1 MPDVAPWDIWVV
13 SATTLAKVAYVSNW
27 NDCTFGDQVTD
38 SGHGAVN
45 VDYDEA
51 WLTDFYNTHSEF
63 PWEGNYAVQIY
74 RAGSLVFTFLIEEA
88 EIEYAGVTRRAVM
101 GGRGLAACLEWAVV
115 VPEKYDEG
123 YVDSNGNPDP
133 DGLVAVMGRGFGATH
148 AQQTHLETQGADTMP
163 RHGAMG
169 NPESYHGPKY
179 KAYGAG
185 AFVHLF
191 KEADLGV
198 PATSARWLDTDSTP
212 SGTRGVEAWTNVDV
226 TVLPGGGGYGDRD
239 GDPVDWPLSLSPNLS
254 EQYDSNG
261 QTSANEWSYT
271 STYTADDVQWLFEL
285 PTGQDYLQTLSDCAA
300 KTANSQWRVAPNGQ
314 ISIAKLLGSDMT
326 GSVMLTVPQAV
337 RSANSLRRTD
347 LRTSMFIS
355 NDFVFERAT
364 DATAEA
370 TYGRREGFVKYDNT
384 HGQSNIDS
392 ANQALNEVKDVL
404 DEFSFQYI
412 ETDTTQAWID
422 YDISDTVKI
431 EYEPGVFS
439 SRQVVGLSAN
449 VTPESFSVEV
459 TIGEAVDNTIA
470 RLRKVEETEQYS
482 PQITQA
488 NASSSSKPMPPLNIV
503 ATPGQQGADR
513 FATVKFDQPR
523 GWENEI
529 ALYEVEVN
537 PKLATSKKYGAVRA
551 VDRGETEQE
560 IRVTGLPT
568 GATATEYEVRAR
580 SVTRTQL
587 KSEYHVGDD
596 FFVAAASLDDVT
608 GASDAPGDVSNIEL
622 FPMLNAILVRFSDLN
637 GGNDHAMVGNRGRYE
652 IQISNNDGSFNE
664 TSGNEWTQTIQSQ
677 TSGWDE
683 DDAQTFTVPSG
694 DGFICAGLKSESPA
708 RRHYVRIR
716 AVNWDNTPATSWT
729 TGSGEYSE
737 WVDLDTADQSQLG
750 VIIGSESI
758 WASHIKSSTIDTTRI
773 DAGTLLATNADIGQV
788 YTSAITMPQPAT
800 ADNAGELN
808 DGTVGN
814 EMTFNI
820 NHDGD
825 VWWGNYSTIA
835 NAKSGTVVSGT
846 DGSTSWI
853 DKTGNAQFIGTIS
866 TGAGAADNILA
877 LGAAG
882 EARMVL
888 GDSAGSV
895 FTGGDSDGGYGY
907 LLGYTDHANEG
918 LPGHVVF
925 TVEDSGATGAGYIVA
940 PRYQSGTFNYAG
952 VRLRHRT
959 TGNGEAIL
967 VVPDGASWAGMVK
980 GTDED
985 SVSHTE
991 STFGVKAPGGI
1002 YIHDDNAPSP
1012 YTNRLYSVSGG
1023 LYWNGTAVGGGSLDI
1038 VGLTEQNSVV
1048 AGGVASDYLA
1058 FYDSSASTNKK
1069 VRFSN
1074 VAHSWF
1080 KADGLADM
1088 GSGNTTTSDLLMI
1101 YDSGSSV
1108 AKKVNLAEIIALAPQ
1123 GTVTSVDVVANR
1135 GLYLS
1140 GASSPT
1146 PAIGLSLLTALDSI
1160 TPVAGDWVAIHDNS
1174 LGYAKRVTIQDI
1186 NDLGPQGDVIGVGQT
1201 ASRGI
1206 VVTDQAGPTPY
1217 VGLDIYNNLSTTT
1230 VDAADWV
1237 VVWDSSLSAHRR
1249 VQASTIADLNA
1260 YTGGNGIDIDNA
1272 NVITHADTSALVGLQ
1287 SYSNRFVETL
1297 TVDAEGHLTAVTFG
1311 VAGGASDH
1319 GGLTGLGDN
1328 DHPQYSLT
1336 GHTHSY
1342 LPLTGGI
1349 LSGGITFSNG
1359 NHVTGSSSSNV
1370 YFQGGSNGTSW
1381 LRANS
1386 GSSAKIKCGSGGD
1399 IVLYASPRP
1408 NGNVYHDLGTASLY
1422 WNYSY
1427 FKKLP
1432 TPPDAAGTGWYLWT
1446 NTSNELMKAG
1456 SSVRLKKDITTISTS
1471 DALTRIKALR
1481 PVEFTPKKNH
1491 SELTID
1497 NMWEYER
1504 FRGFIAEEVA
1514 EVDHGYG
1521 VYNWWRSDDPES
1533 EDYDK
1538 KLLAISEVQNEWT
1551 DEEVAAYY
1559 DIDKATAHMFD
1570 LHAILADSVAAI
1582 QALEARIAV
1591 LES

>member
-1 MPDVAPWDIWVV
+1 MPDVTPWDIWVV

-27 NDCTFGDQVTD
+27 NSCQFGDQVSD
-38 SGHGAVN
+38 PGHGAVN
-45 VDYDEA
+45 FDYDEA
-51 WLTDFYNTHSEF
+51 WLTTFYNDNSEF

-74 RAGSLVFTFLIEEA
+74 RDGSLVFAFLIEEA
-88 EIEYAGVTRRAVM
+88 EIEYAGPRRRAIM
-101 GGRGLAACLEWAVV
+101 GGRGLAACLEWAIVI
-115 VPEKYDEG
+115 PEKYDEG
-123 YVDSNGNPDP
+123 LVIDGNPDG
-133 DGLVAVMGRGFGATH
+133 DALVEVMGRAFGSTH
-148 AQQTHLETQGADTMP
+148 NVQTDLETQGADTMP
-163 RHGAMG
+163 RHGTMG
-169 NPESYHGPKY
+169 IPESYHGPKY
-179 KAYGAG
+179 KAYGGG

-191 KEADLGV
+191 KEASLGV
-198 PATSARWLDTDSTP
+198 PATAARWLDTDSTP
-212 SGTRGVEAWTNVDV
+212 GGTRGVEAWTNVDV
-226 TVLPGGGGYGDRD
+226 TTLPGGGGYGDRN
-239 GDPVDWPLSLSPNLS
+239 GDPVDWPLSLSSNLT

-261 QTSANEWSYT
+261 QSGANEWSYT

-285 PTGQDYLQTLSDCAA
+285 PTGQNYLQVLGECAA
-300 KTANSQWRVAPNGQ
+300 KTANSQWRVAPNGE
-314 ISIAKLLGSDMT
+314 ISIAKTLGADLST
-326 GSVMLTVPQAV
+326 GSSAVVLTVPQA
-337 RSANSLRRTD
+337 RRAANSLRRTD

-355 NDFVFERAT
+355 NDYIFERAV
-364 DATAEA
+364 DATAET
-370 TYGRREGFVKYDNT
+370 TYGRREGYVKYDNT
-384 HGQSNIDS
+384 HGQSNIDA

-404 DEFSFQYI
+404 DEFTFQYI
-412 ETDTTQAWID
+412 ETDTTRAWAD
-422 YDISDTVKI
+422 FDISDTVKI

-449 VTPESFSVEV
+449 VTPTSFAVEV
-459 TIGEAVDNTIA
+459 TIGEAVDNIIA

-488 NASSSSKPMPPLNIV
+488 NASSSSKPIAPLNIV
-503 ATPGQQGADR
+503 AVAGQEGGDR
-513 FATVKFDQPR
+513 FATITFDQPK

-529 ALYEVEVN
+529 LLYEAVVN
-537 PKLATSKKYGAVRA
+537 PVDAPTKTYRRTTSVNR
-551 VDRGETEQE
+551 RSTQQE
-560 IRVTGLPT
+560 VVIHGLPS
-568 GATATEYEVRAR
+568 GPEGKEYEVSAR
-580 SVTRTQL
+580 SVTKTHL
-587 KSEYHVGDD
+587 TSGYHVGDD
-596 FFVAAASLDDVT
+596 FTVAASSLDDVT
-608 GASDAPGDVSNIEL
+608 GESDAPDGVSNISL
-622 FPMLNAILVRFSDLN
+622 FPMLNAILVKFSDLN

-652 IQISNNDGSFNE
+652 IQISNNSGSFSE
-664 TSGNEWTQTIQSQ
+664 SSGNEWTQTFGTN
-677 TSGWDE
+677 TSGQTG
-683 DDAQTFTVPSG
+683 DDAQTYVVPSG

-708 RRHYVRIR
+708 RRHFVRVR
-716 AVNWDNTPATSWT
+716 SVNWDNTPQTASGGWS

-737 WVDLDTADQSQLG
+737 WVDLDLADQSQLG
-750 VIIGSESI
+750 VIIGKEGI
-758 WASHIKSSTIDTTRI
+758 WASHIKAGTIDTTRI
-773 DAGTLLATNADIGQV
+773 DTGTLTASNADIGQIF
-788 YTSAITMPQPAT
+788 TSAIRMPQPAT
-800 ADNAGELN
+800 ADDAGELN

-866 TGAGAADNILA
+866 TGAGSATDILA
-877 LGAAG
+877 SGNAG
-882 EARMVL
+882 EPRLVL
-888 GDSAGSV
+888 GDNAGSV
-895 FTGGDSDGGYGY
+895 VDTGDSTGGYGY
-907 LLGYTDHANEG
+907 ILGFTGVATEAI
-918 LPGHVVF
+918 PGHAVW
-925 TVEDSGATGAGYIVA
+925 TDESGIAAGYFVA
-940 PRYQSGTFNYAG
+940 PRFHSGFNYSG
-952 VRLRHRT
+952 VRLRDNHT
-959 TGNGEAIL
+959 THAEALL
-967 VVPDGASWAGMVK
+967 VSSAGGWAGLVK
-980 GTDED
+980 GTD
-985 SVSHTE
+985 VG
-991 STFGVKAPGGI
+991 STAHAEPSFVVNAAGGI
-1002 YIHDDNAPSP
+1002 YLYDDNAPSP
-1012 YTNRLYSVSGG
+1012 YTNRLYSVSGD
-1023 LYWNGTAVGGGSLDI
+1023 LYWNGVEVGAGGSGDLTAVTAGITSGMSVTSGTGPIPDISLNLGKLSVVLTPALGDKVGLYDTSLATTGYCTVQDI
-1038 VGLTEQNSVV
+1038 VDL
-1048 AGGVASDYLA
+1048 AGTGD
-1058 FYDSSASTNKK
+1058 
-1069 VRFSN
+1069 
-1074 VAHSWF
+1074 
-1080 KADGLADM
+1080 
-1088 GSGNTTTSDLLMI
+1088 
-1101 YDSGSSV
+1101 
-1108 AKKVNLAEIIALAPQ
+1108 
-1123 GTVTSVDVVANR
+1123 VTDVVATASG
-1135 GLYLS
+1135 GLYSGQSSGPIPTLS
-1140 GASSPT
+1140 
-1146 PAIGLSLLTALDSI
+1146 LSLLTNLDST
-1160 TPVAGDWVAIHDNS
+1160 TPVVGDWVAIHDNS
-1174 LGYAKRVTIQDI
+1174 LGSVKRVTIQNI

-1201 ASRGI
+1201 TSRGI

-1230 VDAADWV
+1230 IDGADWIA
-1237 VVWDSSLSAHRR
+1237 VWDTNLSAHRR
-1249 VQASTIADLNA
+1249 VQASTIADLNT
-1260 YTGGNGIDIDNA
+1260 YTGGNGIAIDNA

-1342 LPLTGGI
+1342 LPLTGGT

-1359 NHVTGSSSSNV
+1359 NHITGSSSSNV

-1381 LRANS
+1381 LRANA